1 MLRFYTEVL
10 GLEHLH
16 YGLWE
21 PEDERSLPGVRKAQA
36 RYANY
41 LMTLIPAG
49 VKTILDVGC
58 GTGVMAAHLTQ
69 LGYTVEGLS
78 PDPSHQRLFRA
89 RVPSPFHLCGF
100 EEFIPRAQYDCL
112 LMSESAQYIPVPQL
126 FEVAKT
132 ALTPHGYLMVGD
144 YFVLP
149 HASGPLANSGH
160 RLQPFLTMA
169 DQCGFELHRQ
179 EDLTDRVTP
188 TLDVAKAFVETYGLP
203 AVALATEHLKARRP
217 YLFRLICWLLRKHL
231 RQIQDDLQLLN
242 SAEFKRTKSYQFL
255 LFQVRDAAH
264 EDAWSPNA
272 CTTRG
277 PTPLS

>member
-89 RVPSPFHLCGF
+89 RVPSPFHLLRVDGTNTDLDIKGRAGNP
-100 EEFIPRAQYDCL
+100 EEITCDDVIVRRTRRL
-112 LMSESAQYIPVPQL
+112 KLSLRVMNPVAYWK
-126 FEVAKT
+126 EV
-132 ALTPHGYLMVGD
+132 
-144 YFVLP
+144 
-149 HASGPLANSGH
+149 S
-160 RLQPFLTMA
+160 
-169 DQCGFELHRQ
+169 
-179 EDLTDRVTP
+179 
-188 TLDVAKAFVETYGLP
+188 TYG
-203 AVALATEHLKARRP
+203 
-217 YLFRLICWLLRKHL
+217 
-231 RQIQDDLQLLN
+231 
-242 SAEFKRTKSYQFL
+242 
-255 LFQVRDAAH
+255 
-264 EDAWSPNA
+264 
-272 CTTRG
+272 
-277 PTPLS
+277 